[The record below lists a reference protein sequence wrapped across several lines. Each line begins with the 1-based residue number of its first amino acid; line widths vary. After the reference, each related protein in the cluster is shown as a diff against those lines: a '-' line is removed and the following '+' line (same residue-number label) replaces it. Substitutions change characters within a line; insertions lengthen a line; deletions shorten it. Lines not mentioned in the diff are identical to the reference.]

1 MPASKLFKYFVI
13 VLAANL
19 FFTFPLLSQVSGG
32 NINGTVTDP
41 NGGAVP
47 HAEVSITN
55 TDTGITRVVT
65 TNSDGFYVA
74 PNLSPGHYDVTVT
87 AKDFAIQKKTGVV
100 VTVGGQEALNLKLSL
115 ANISQKVEVST
126 EVANVELTT
135 SDIGGLVG
143 STTVQGL
150 PLNGRSWTDLTALQ
164 PGVNSIETQV
174 SFTDS
179 GRGNR
184 GFGSQVAISG
194 ARPQQNNYRLDGV
207 SLNDYANGG
216 PSSVLGGSLGVDA
229 IQEFSVITTNASA
242 EYGRVAGGVVNARS
256 RSGTNTFHGSAYEF
270 IRNSAVDAK
279 NFFDALDQPI
289 PSFKRNQFGGSA
301 GGPIIKQRTFIFG
314 DYEAIRQSKGIS
326 SRTTVPSEAARAGS
340 LCSVPNSSCT
350 PTTVTVDPS
359 AQSYLGFYHLPNGGL
374 VPDSGGDIGFY
385 TFSGQQVV
393 NENFFT
399 IRVDHKLTE
408 NDSLAGTYLFDRTPF
423 NTPDSLNDVLF
434 GSFTKRQSVVL
445 EETHMFSPQVVNS
458 FRFGF
463 NRDLVDNNTGAGAI
477 NPLAAEPSL
486 AAVPGRFAAAVRIN
500 GLTEFFGGKTPRSTF
515 LYRWNSFQAY
525 DDAFITRGLH
535 SLKVGFAF
543 ERIQMYELTNTE
555 AAGTFNFGT
564 LNAFLTNGPSR
575 FRAAFPTLLTPRY
588 LRQSLFGAYVQDDWK
603 VRPNLTLNF
612 GLRYETISVPTDI
625 NGQFANLYNITDPA
639 PHCGKLVDGCA
650 ATGSYFQNPTRR
662 DFQPRIG
669 FAWDPFNNG
678 KTALRG
684 GFGFYDVLPLPYQ
697 FVTLIGRA
705 FPFFKIG
712 SASLLPGSF
721 YAGAFPQLKGKNF
734 EVPNIEQKPKR
745 NYVMQ
750 WNLNLQRDII
760 PNLTGTLGYV
770 GSRSVHQP
778 FRTDDSDIVIPTKT
792 SAGYL
797 FPNPIG
803 SGVVINPA
811 FGDIRYLHWAGD
823 AYYHALVVGLT
834 KHVSHGLVFQG
845 SYTWG
850 KSTDTSS
857 GVVAGDTLANS
868 ISSLHFYDLK
878 VNRAVSDFNVGRT
891 LVISATWE
899 LPISVKGPAG
909 WLTNGWQVGGIFT
922 ANDGVPFTPTFGTD
936 GDPLGSNV
944 SDPYDFPQRLL
955 GPGCRNATN
964 PGNPD
969 HYIKTEC
976 FSVPTAPSPTFFS
989 ANCDPA
995 PPIGPGGNPL
1005 PLSDPSL
1012 SYLPPLACFNLKGNA
1027 GRNSLTGP
1035 GLVDLNFSVFKNNR
1049 ISERFNVQFRAEVFN
1064 ILNHPNFSVPLLP
1077 NNTDIFDST
1086 GTRNPTAGLLTST
1099 TTTAREIQLAIKVTF

>member
-1 MPASKLFKYFVI
+1 MPANKAFKYLVI
-13 VLAANL
+13 VLVANL
-19 FFTFPLLSQVSGG
+19 CFSFQILSQVSGG
-32 NINGTVTDP
+32 SINGTVTDP

-47 HAEVSITN
+47 HAEVSISN
-55 TDTGITRVVT
+55 TDTGITRIVT

-74 PNLSPGHYDVTVT
+74 PNLSPGQYDVTVT
-87 AKDFAIQKKTGVV
+87 AKDFTTQKRTGVV
-100 VTVGGQEALNLKLSL
+100 VTVGGQEALNLKLGL
-115 ANISQKVEVST
+115 ANISQKVEVTT

-256 RSGTNTFHGSAYEF
+256 RSGTNAFHGSAYEF

-279 NFFDALDQPI
+279 NFFDPRDQPI
-289 PSFKRNQFGGSA
+289 PPFKRNQFGGSA
-301 GGPIIKQRTFIFG
+301 GGPVIKQRTFIFG

-326 SRTTVPSEAARAGS
+326 SRTFVPSEAARA
-340 LCSVPNSSCT
+340 
-350 PTTVTVDPS
+350 TVTDPS
-359 AQSYLGFYHLPNGGL
+359 VLKYLGFYHLPNGGL
-374 VPDSGGDIGFY
+374 VPGSGGDIGIY

-393 NENFFT
+393 NEDFFT
-399 IRVDHKLTE
+399 IRADHRVSDK
-408 NDSLAGTYLFDRTPF
+408 DSLAATYLFDRTPF

-434 GSFTKRQSVVL
+434 GSFTKRQAVVI

-477 NPLAAEPSL
+477 NPLAADPTL
-486 AAVPGRFAAAVRIN
+486 AAVPGRFAAAVRVN

-515 LYRWNSFQAY
+515 LYRWNSFQVY

-564 LNAFLTNGPSR
+564 LSDFLTNGPSR

-612 GLRYETISVPTDI
+612 GLRYETISVPNDI
-625 NGQFANLYNITDPA
+625 NGQLANLYNITDPA
-639 PHCGKLVDGCA
+639 PRCGKLVAGCA
-650 ATGSYFQNPTRR
+650 AAGPYFRNPTRR
-662 DFQPRIG
+662 DFQPRVG

-705 FPFFKIG
+705 YPFFKIG
-712 SASLLPGSF
+712 SASLPAGSF
-721 YAGAFPQLKGKNF
+721 YAGAFPQLTAKGF
-734 EVPNIEQKPKR
+734 EVPNIEQNPKR

-750 WNLNLQRDII
+750 WNLNLQRDLI

-803 SGVVINPA
+803 SGTTINPA

-834 KHVSHGLVFQG
+834 KHASHGLVFQG
-845 SYTWG
+845 SFTWG
-850 KSTDTSS
+850 KSIDTSS

-868 ISSLHFYDLK
+868 ISSLHFYDLR

-891 LVISATWE
+891 LVVSATWE
-899 LPISVKGPAG
+899 LPISLKGPIG

-944 SDPYDFPQRLL
+944 SDPYDFPQRVS
-955 GPGCRNATN
+955 GPGCKNPIN

-969 HYIKTEC
+969 QYIKTEC
-976 FSVPTAPSPTFFS
+976 FSVPTAPNPAFFS

-995 PPIGPGGNPL
+995 PPIGPGGSPL
-1005 PLSDPSL
+1005 PLTDPSL
-1012 SYLPPLACFNLKGNA
+1012 SYLPPLACFNLKGNS
-1027 GRNSLTGP
+1027 GRNSVTGP
-1035 GLVDLNFSVFKNNR
+1035 GLVNLNFSVFKNNR

-1064 ILNHPNFSVPLLP
+1064 ILNHPNFTVPTLP

-1086 GTRNPTAGLLTST
+1086 GARSPTAGLLTST
-1099 TTTAREIQLAIKVTF
+1099 TTTAREIQLAIKVIF